1 MKARSATSWLA
12 SVSQALPH
20 ACHRGRYSDKSCK
33 MSGRRDL
40 PESRGVSLSLL
51 QTMPYPRPL
60 PPTKADARS
69 CLQIQQLPLSFDLDQ
84 SASSQRLI

>member
-1 MKARSATSWLA
+1 MKAMSVTSWLA

-51 QTMPYPRPL
+51 QTMRYPRPL